1 LLAVFYKISNIINH
15 MWMVTKTATFYTFAR
30 VTIEYTSESI
40 VP

>member
-1 LLAVFYKISNIINH
+1 